1 MLFRALLVSGLG
13 IVPASTSGLSAT
25 FLLEE
30 GPGLGRVRGD
40 LMTLVGTPGG
50 GMGTFLGV
58 ALPSGSSLFPRDLL
72 LLGKPND
79 LRVLFMIFLL
89 LIKSDL
95 ELERVTATGT
105 ETRVSMKPGWLARVS
120 WPELAGRAMSHT
132 IIHEEDRSW
141 RVWRPDTFTDIKHL
155 TYIRDN

>member
-1 MLFRALLVSGLG
+1 
-13 IVPASTSGLSAT
+13 
-25 FLLEE
+25 
-30 GPGLGRVRGD
+30 
-40 LMTLVGTPGG
+40 
-50 GMGTFLGV
+50 MGTFLGV